1 MSRLKPF
8 LLKCRNTLPVGI
20 IKIREILK
28 VGISRQE
35 MALPCATHPA
45 IFLGHG
51 AAEVVVL
58 AEMTG
63 DVALLEAL
71 QVEEAFG

>member
-1 MSRLKPF
+1 
-8 LLKCRNTLPVGI
+8 
-20 IKIREILK
+20 
-28 VGISRQE
+28 
-35 MALPCATHPA
+35 MALLCATHPA